1 MKKKVVS
8 ILQYLFFLALGIFLL
23 WWSIRKIK
31 DWGEIKASLSN
42 ANYWLIIPVI
52 ISLLLSHYS
61 RAIRWRILI
70 EPLGYHPKQSNA
82 YLAVLIGYMANLAIP
97 RLGEILKCTFLAR
110 YEKVPADKLIGT
122 IVAERAFDVLCL
134 LVVIV
139 ITFLWQV
146 DTIGG
151 LLKETIATIL
161 QSKAEQLTTTRIIL
175 FFVGLFA
182 ALGLIWYVLD
192 RYAHLKFIQRIKII
206 VRGVWEGL
214 ISVKRIKNKGWFIFH
229 SVFIWVM
236 YWSSVRLGMYA
247 LQETS
252 HLGWKESLSV
262 LTTGSLAMIV
272 PTPGGGLGVYHVFV
286 QQTLLLY
293 GLTESTGLAF
303 GIILW
308 VVQFFQMLLS
318 GFVALLLF
326 PYLNKSPKYA
336 KPRQD

>member
-52 ISLLLSHYS
+52 ISLLVSHYS

-70 EPLGYHPKQSNA
+70 EPLGYRPKQSNA
-82 YLAVLIGYMANLAIP
+82 YLAVLVGYMANLAIP

-175 FFVGLFA
+175 FFVALFVV
-182 ALGLIWYVLD
+182 LGLIWYLLD
-192 RYAHLKFIQRIKII
+192 RYAHLKFIQRIKVI

-229 SVFIWVM
+229 SVLIWAM
-236 YWSSVRLGMYA
+236 YLLSVRLGMYA

-293 GLTESTGLAF
+293 GLTEATGLAF

-326 PYLNKSPKYA
+326 PYLNKSPEYA
-336 KPRQD
+336 KSR

>member
-82 YLAVLIGYMANLAIP
+82 YLAVLVGYMANLAIP

-134 LVVIV
+134 LIV
-139 ITFLWQV
+139 ILITFFWQF
-146 DTIGG
+146 DAIGG

-161 QSKAEQLTTTRIIL
+161 QSKAEQLTTTKIVI
-175 FFVGLFA
+175 FVVLLLA
-182 ALGLIWYVLD
+182 ILGLIWFVLD
-192 RYAHLKFIQRIKII
+192 RYAHLKFIKRIKVII
-206 VRGVWEGL
+206 KGVWEGL
-214 ISVKRIKNKGWFIFH
+214 ISVKRIKNKGWFFFH
-229 SVFIWVM
+229 SAFIWAM
-236 YWSSVRLGMYA
+236 YLTSVRLGMYA

-252 HLGWKESLSV
+252 NLGWGESLAV

-293 GLTESTGLAF
+293 GLTEATGFAF

-326 PYLNKSPKYA
+326 PYFNKSPEYA
-336 KPRQD
+336 KT

>member
-134 LVVIV
+134 FVVII

-151 LLKETIATIL
+151 LLKETIAAIL
-161 QSKAEQLTTTRIIL
+161 QSKAEQLTTTRIVL
-175 FFVGLFA
+175 FFVVLFA
-182 ALGLIWYVLD
+182 VLGLIWYVLD

-326 PYLNKSPKYA
+326 PYLNKSPEYA
-336 KPRQD
+336 KPRED